1 MKENAEDKL
10 DENKDELDA
19 YLFRYIDR
27 FGENFPTCFVM
38 GMGDEEM
45 IGTIGHKQNDG
56 HDSVIQAEHTAKG
69 RRDDAIAGDGA
80 WQCA

>member
-45 IGTIGHKQNDG
+45 IGTIKKCLADNEPYKVNDP
-56 HDSVIQAEHTAKG
+56 
-69 RRDDAIAGDGA
+69 GDINY
-80 WQCA
+80 